1 LELTRDYDWKLNP
14 NFIHESQRVPN
25 DNTQQRH
32 QSGGRRRLKKM
43 MLPFAPFIVL
53 LGILAS
59 SYHVFGAEITGFTLI
74 NAASNE
80 RVAAVR
86 DGTSIDLATT
96 GRELTLV
103 ANIGGAESGGGGGSD
118 RGDMPLFVR
127 LEFDSVYELDEY
139 FPPYSLGGD
148 QDGNFNSVSALSAPG
163 QHTISAT
170 IFDSSGEDV
179 DSMTVSFSVVE
190 SSSLLGFTLVDVSS
204 GLDVCQLI
212 NGTVVDLFVSGRSL
226 TIRVDTTDYMSDL
239 DIKLVHQTSQPVL
252 RRQQPYT
259 LGGQKENSASL
270 VEVPALSV
278 PGNHKVA
285 AYVLDN
291 TGDVVESL
299 SVQFNVLDRP
309 FYRPDGAVTGELRTW
324 HKVTIGFEGPQ
335 TGESAEPNPF
345 TYYRLD
351 MLLSHSDSRKT
362 FKVPGYYAADGK
374 AAHTGATSG
383 QVWFVHFI
391 PHDTGTWTWI
401 ASFQQGENVA
411 QGGAGKS
418 AGYFDGAT
426 GSFEVLATNKSG
438 RDLRGKGVL
447 RHVEGKHHLQ
457 FAGNG
462 EWFLKVGADSP
473 ENFLAYD
480 DFSKTPDNGG
490 RRKSW
495 NPHKQDFN
503 RGDPTWAGGKGTG
516 IIGAVNY
523 LADQGILAFSF
534 LTMSINGDDKNVFPF
549 VSPSDLLR
557 FDVSKTAQWEIVFEH
572 ADHKGMFLHF
582 KTQETENDQLLDG
595 GTLGLERRL
604 YYRELIA
611 RFGHHLALNW
621 NLGEETTNT
630 VQQQKLFADYIR
642 TVDPYNHPIVVHTF
656 PNEQQKVYGP
666 LYGYPRIDGASIQ
679 TDTSLV
685 FRNTLSRVTASAN
698 AGHPW
703 VVSNDEQGNAETGV
717 LPDSFDPQHDEI
729 RRDVLWGNIMVSIPV
744 QALRLM

>member
-1 LELTRDYDWKLNP
+1 MTTCNSSD
-14 NFIHESQRVPN
+14 S
-25 DNTQQRH
+25 
-32 QSGGRRRLKKM
+32 RLQTIERM
-43 MLPFAPFIVL
+43 VLRNALFAIL

-59 SYHVFGAEITGFTLI
+59 PCNGYGAEITGFTLI

-80 RVAAVR
+80 RIAAVR

-103 ANIGGAESGGGGGSD
+103 ANIDGAESGV

-148 QDGNFNSVSALSAPG
+148 QFGVFNSVSALSAPG
-163 QHTISAT
+163 EHTLTAT
-170 IFDSSGEDV
+170 IFDSSGV
-179 DSMTVSFSVVE
+179 DAGSTTISFSVVE
-190 SSSLLGFTLVDVSS
+190 ASSLLGFTLVDTSS

-212 NGTVVDLFVSGRSL
+212 NGTAVDLFISGPSL
-226 TIRVDTTDYMSDL
+226 TIRVDTTSSTSGMN
-239 DIKLVHQTSQPVL
+239 IKLVHRDSQPVL

-259 LGGQKENSASL
+259 LGGQNDNTASL
-270 VEVPALSV
+270 IEVPALSV
-278 PGNHKVA
+278 PGNHKVM

-291 TGDVVESL
+291 MGDVVESL
-299 SVQFNVLDRP
+299 FVEFKVLDRS

-324 HKVTIGFEGPQ
+324 HKLTIGFEGPQ
-335 TGESAEPNPF
+335 TGEAAEPNPF
-345 TYYRLD
+345 TFYRLD
-351 MLLSHSDSRKT
+351 VLFSHSDGRQA

-374 AAHTGATSG
+374 AAHTGATGG

-401 ASFQQGENVA
+401 ASFQKGENVA

-426 GSFEVLATNKSG
+426 GSFNVLATNKSG

-447 RHVEGKHHLQ
+447 RHVEGKHHLR
-457 FAGNG
+457 FEGNG

-480 DFSKTPDNGG
+480 DFSNTPDNGG

-495 NPHKQDFN
+495 SSHNQDFN
-503 RGDPTWAGGKGTG
+503 RGDPTWSGGKGTG

-523 LADQGILAFSF
+523 LADQGMSAFSF
-534 LTMSINGDDKNVFPF
+534 LTMSISGDDKNVFPF
-549 VSPSDLLR
+549 LSPTDLLR

-595 GTLGLERRL
+595 GNLGMERKL

-621 NLGEETTNT
+621 NLGEEITNT
-630 VQQQKLFADYIR
+630 VSQQKLFADYLR
-642 TVDPYNHPIVVHTF
+642 ALDPYNHPIVVHTF
-656 PNEQQKVYGP
+656 PNEQREVYGP
-666 LYGYPRIDGASIQ
+666 LYGYPSIDGASIQ
-679 TDTSLV
+679 TDQSLV

-717 LPDSFDPQHDEI
+717 LPDSVDPQHDEI
-729 RRDVLWGNIMVSIPV
+729 RRDVLWGNIMVRTQFKV
-744 QALRLM
+744 LRLK